1 MARIKHLTKD
11 QQATLLETLP
21 QIPPLRRR
29 LHPPEAE
36 NPWLDRFLTSR
47 HRWIA
52 SELEGPGGGSESS
65 KIDW

>member
-29 LHPPEAE
+29 LHPPKTK
-36 NPWLDRFLTSR
+36 NPRLDRFLTSR
-47 HRWIA
+47 HRLITP
-52 SELEGPGGGSESS
+52 ELEGPRGRRQSS
-65 KIDW
+65 KTNR